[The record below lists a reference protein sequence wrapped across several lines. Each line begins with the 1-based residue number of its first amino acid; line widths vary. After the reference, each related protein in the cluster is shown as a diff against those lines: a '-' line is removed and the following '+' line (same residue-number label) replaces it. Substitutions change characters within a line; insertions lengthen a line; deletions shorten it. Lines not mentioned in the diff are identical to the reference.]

1 MANRAGPKIVTDSLV
16 FCIDAANTRSYSG
29 SGDTAYNT
37 ALTSAIGATKTA
49 GLSHT
54 SLNPATFIASA
65 SSNYLLS
72 DYTLASGTSFTVCM
86 WFKRQATAYWS
97 ALFANEVWNSGT
109 GYVAYFS
116 SATSLI
122 FSRGGGSSSITYSN
136 AGFASSSFNFY
147 AFVKNPSGTNSIIYI
162 NGIGVTSGSISD
174 VAPTKPFIINN
185 RWLNAGT
192 APSNADS
199 RESQFSQILVYS
211 KALSAAEVLQNYNA
225 TKRRYGL

>member
-16 FCIDAANTRSYSG
+16 FCLDAANTRSYSG
-29 SGDTAYNT
+29 SGNTAYNT

-54 SLNPATFIASA
+54 SLNPPTFIASTA
-65 SSNYLLS
+65 SNYLLS

-86 WFKRQATAYWS
+86 WFKRVGSSFWS
-97 ALFANEVWNSGT
+97 ALFGSEVWNSGT
-109 GYVAYFS
+109 GYVAMLTG
-116 SATSLI
+116 ATTI
-122 FSRGGGSSSITYSN
+122 TFTRGGATELTYSN
-136 AGFASSSFNFY
+136 AGFDSSNFNFY
-147 AFVKNPSGTNSIIYI
+147 AFVKNTSGTNSFIYI
-162 NGIGVTSGSISD
+162 NGIGVTSGSISN
-174 VAPTKPFIINN
+174 VAISKPFLFNN

-192 APSNADS
+192 APSNGDS

-225 TKRRYGL
+225 TKSRYGL